1 LRGVGGGYFHPRR
14 ADGTEKYRDSVPG
27 AAARMSLRM
36 KRQSKKAKMFGVDNG
51 VPGAG
56 AYSHADVKDIGNTRW
71 VHPA

>member
-1 LRGVGGGYFHPRR
+1 MPL
-14 ADGTEKYRDSVPG
+14 

-51 VPGAG
+51 VPGVG
-56 AYSHADVKDIGNTRW
+56 AYSHADVRDIGNTRW